1 MPDDDKPKRT
11 KSWREIDKGRDR
23 GGSGPSRR
31 TDRETERFQSSTGYT
46 KYKAN
51 LDRLFSGGV
60 DLPEHLRAKVDPT
73 GEEAEAAEARKKLYA
88 IEDTRAFN
96 AAASEFLKSHEL
108 PDDARLLDRLL
119 GHPDERVVEQALSR
133 LEKMHREG
141 VLKAPPALTQRLAT
155 VEIDSGDPRIRKRAT
170 ELRKSI
176 R

>member
-31 TDRETERFQSSTGYT
+31 GDREAERFQSSTGYT

-60 DLPEHLRAKVDPT
+60 DLPEHLRAKTDPS
-73 GEEAEAAEARKKLYA
+73 GDEAEEAEARKKLYA

-96 AAASEFLKSHEL
+96 TAAAEFVKSHAL

-119 GHPDERVVEQALSR
+119 GHPDERLVEQALSR

-155 VEIDSGDPRIRKRAT
+155 VEIDSGDPRIRRRAT